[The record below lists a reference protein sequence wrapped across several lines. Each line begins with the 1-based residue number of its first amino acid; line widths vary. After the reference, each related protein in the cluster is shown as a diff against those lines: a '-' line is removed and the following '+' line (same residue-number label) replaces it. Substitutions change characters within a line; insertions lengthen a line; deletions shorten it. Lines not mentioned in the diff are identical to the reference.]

1 MLDSSNMAITSLAL
15 AIGLV
20 GAAVIE
26 VIWRVKGRI
35 LGERRR
41 LWKQR

>member
-1 MLDSSNMAITSLAL
+1 MAIASLAL

-26 VIWRVKGRI
+26 VIWSVQGRT